1 MANIIESDNIKKKTK
16 KFYLTCYLQQNPKD
30 IIKESMDIIKKQTTT
45 NFTRTIRNYAQ
56 YIERESLKFVFPD
69 SSSLKNDIINQK
81 EDTFKV
87 IYNTYKDDFN
97 Y

>member
-1 MANIIESDNIKKKTK
+1 
-16 KFYLTCYLQQNPKD
+16 
-30 IIKESMDIIKKQTTT
+30 MDIIKKQTTT

-69 SSSLKNDIINQK
+69 SSSLKNNIINQR